1 MISTLLD
8 HLFPKSNAPSGVK
21 VKQRLK
27 FILAHDRAA
36 IEPQVFENMRHEI
49 MRVVSKYVE
58 LDEGSLDIRLESDK
72 RMTALIANLPIRMV
86 REEMLDLIPLFGEDG
101 TEDDRKNEASD
112 LVNSDQN
119 AQDDQEESDPLAI
132 EMDLFAEAA
141 LDAIAAKE
149 NTSVVKSN
157 QVSENITP
165 ESIAII
171 ADRTIEVT
179 SKLRIAANKS
189 LNSEVANSEVAN
201 SEVANL
207 EAIDN
212 KKEAFV
218 LEADA
223 TSILD
228 DNDGNTENENQ
239 INGNIE
245 LEEASNNQ
253 LELLV
258 ESPNLSESQE
268 VVIDESPELYHQS
281 K

>member
-36 IEPQVFENMRHEI
+36 IEPQIFENMRHEI

-201 SEVANL
+201 L